1 MTDFFERR
9 DPCERSRSAVQ
20 SAESDQPT
28 LSRVDLTVLFS
39 FVYASDTIHGMPQA
53 EWDEWLSG
61 RNAAYSVLSIQSGG
75 RSSLPIAVMLLDVVH
90 DRLLFRFRDDLGNI
104 GDEESLPILEGMRD
118 ELPNWAFEKGAKSL
132 YLEFLDTLSNT
143 VTISDPAEVP
153 PNSDLPDYL
162 DKIFAKEVANAQVA
176 RG

>member
-1 MTDFFERR
+1 
-9 DPCERSRSAVQ
+9 VQ

-28 LSRVDLTVLFS
+28 LSRVDLTGLFS
-39 FVYASDTIHGMPQA
+39 FVYASDTIHGMPHA

-61 RNAAYSVLSIQSGG
+61 RNAVYSVLSIQSGG